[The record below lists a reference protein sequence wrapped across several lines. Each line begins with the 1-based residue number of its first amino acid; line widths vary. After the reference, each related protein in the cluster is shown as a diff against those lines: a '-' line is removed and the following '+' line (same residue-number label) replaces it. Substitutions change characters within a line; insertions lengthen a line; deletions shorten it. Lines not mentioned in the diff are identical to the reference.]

1 MILAKVQ
8 KCYETRGRRNNRTF
22 YWTSYKEAMDNGIY
36 VGDDGPTTTVETS
49 DDRGSKT
56 AVSEAEQQTMQS
68 NTESQR
74 GMVSAE
80 M

>member
-1 MILAKVQ
+1 
-8 KCYETRGRRNNRTF
+8 
-22 YWTSYKEAMDNGIY
+22 MDNGIY
-36 VGDDGPTTTVETS
+36 VGEDGQTTTVETS

-56 AVSEAEQQTMQS
+56 TVSEAEQQTMQS

-74 GMVSAE
+74 GMVGAE

>member
-1 MILAKVQ
+1 MILTKVQ

-22 YWTSYKEAMDNGIY
+22 HWTSYKDA
-36 VGDDGPTTTVETS
+36 GDDGPTTTVKTS

-56 AVSEAEQQTMQS
+56 AVSEAEQQTTQS
-68 NTESQR
+68 NTESER
-74 GMVSAE
+74 GMVGAE

>member
-1 MILAKVQ
+1 
-8 KCYETRGRRNNRTF
+8 
-22 YWTSYKEAMDNGIY
+22 MDNGIY

-49 DDRGSKT
+49 DDRGNKT
-56 AVSEAEQQTMQS
+56 VVSEAEQQTMQS

-74 GMVSAE
+74 GMVGAE

>member
-1 MILAKVQ
+1 
-8 KCYETRGRRNNRTF
+8 
-22 YWTSYKEAMDNGIY
+22 MDNGIY
-36 VGDDGPTTTVETS
+36 VGDDRPTVTVETS

-56 AVSEAEQQTMQS
+56 TVSEAEQQTMQS